1 MRTRLLTGMLSLLAA
16 TISLTATTVRIVNLS
31 EMVQASDRVFH
42 GRCVSAREMTHSN
55 GLPIVEYT
63 FLVTDGIKGTVEGER
78 VVFRQLQASRAR
90 GFGIAG
96 LPVFRKG
103 QDLVLF
109 LAADSRIGL
118 TSPTGLSQGV
128 FSVLQDR
135 RGKLAIVNSFKNQN
149 LAHDLEPSRLYKMG
163 LKHSQAELLR
173 SQGPISLEALSE
185 AVRSIDTYQRLKAPG
200 SVQ

>member
-1 MRTRLLTGMLSLLAA
+1 MRTRLLTAMLSLLAA

-63 FLVTDGIKGTVEGER
+63 FLVSNGIKGTVEGER

-96 LPVFRKG
+96 LPVFRKD

-135 RGKLAIVNSFKNQN
+135 RGKLAIVNGFKNQN
-149 LAHDLEPSRLYKMG
+149 LTHDLEPSRFYKMG

-173 SQGPISLEALSE
+173 RQGPISLEALPE
-185 AVRSIDTYQRLKAPG
+185 AVRTIDAYQRGRFPK

>member
-1 MRTRLLTGMLSLLAA
+1 MRTRLLTAMLSLLAA
-16 TISLTATTVRIVNLS
+16 TTSLTATTVRIVNLS

-63 FLVTDGIKGTVEGER
+63 FLVSNGIKGTVEGER

-149 LAHDLEPSRLYKMG
+149 LTHDLEPSRLYKMG

-173 SQGPISLEALSE
+173 RQGPISLEALSE
-185 AVRSIDTYQRLKAPG
+185 AVRTIDAYQRGRSPK

>member
-1 MRTRLLTGMLSLLAA
+1 MRTRLVTATLSLVAA

-31 EMVQASDRVFH
+31 EMVRASDRVFY

-55 GLPIVEYT
+55 GLPIVEYS
-63 FLVTDGIKGTVEGER
+63 FLVTDGLKGTVEGER
-78 VVFRQLQASRAR
+78 VVFRQLQTSRAR

-128 FSVLQDR
+128 FSVLEDR
-135 RGKLAIVNSFKNQN
+135 RGKLSIVNGLKNQN
-149 LAHDLEPSRLYKMG
+149 LTHNLALTRLHKMG
-163 LKHSQAELLR
+163 LKHSQAELLAN
-173 SQGPISLEALSE
+173 QGPISLEALSE
-185 AVRSIDTYQRLKAPG
+185 AVRTIEAYQQGKAPK
-200 SVQ
+200 SVR

>member
-1 MRTRLLTGMLSLLAA
+1 MRTRLLTAMLSLLAA

-63 FLVTDGIKGTVEGER
+63 FLVSNGIKGTVEGER

-149 LAHDLEPSRLYKMG
+149 LTHDLEPSRLYKMG

-173 SQGPISLEALSE
+173 RQGPISLEALSE
-185 AVRSIDTYQRLKAPG
+185 AVRTIDAYQRGRSPK

>member
-1 MRTRLLTGMLSLLAA
+1 MRTRLLTAMLSLLAA

-63 FLVTDGIKGTVEGER
+63 FLVSNGIKGTVEGER

-103 QDLVLF
+103 QDLALF

-128 FSVLQDR
+128 FPVLQDR
-135 RGKLAIVNSFKNQN
+135 RGKLALVNGFKNQN
-149 LAHDLEPSRLYKMG
+149 LTHDLEPSRLYKMG

-173 SQGPISLEALSE
+173 SQGPILLEALSE
-185 AVRSIDTYQRLKAPG
+185 AVRTIDTYQRLKAPG

>member
-1 MRTRLLTGMLSLLAA
+1 MRTRLLAAMLSLLAA

-31 EMVQASDRVFH
+31 EMVQASDRVFR
-42 GRCVSAREMTHSN
+42 GRCVSAQEMTHSN
-55 GLPIVEYT
+55 GLPIVEYR
-63 FLVTDGIKGTVEGER
+63 FLVSDGIKGTVEGER
-78 VVFRQLQASRAR
+78 VVFRQLRASRAG

-135 RGKLAIVNSFKNQN
+135 RGKLAIVNGFKNQN
-149 LAHDLEPSRLYKMG
+149 LTHDLEPSRLYKMG

-185 AVRSIDTYQRLKAPG
+185 AVRTIDAYQRGRSPK

>member
-1 MRTRLLTGMLSLLAA
+1 MRTRLLTAMLSLLAA

-63 FLVTDGIKGTVEGER
+63 FLVSDGIKGTVEGER

-135 RGKLAIVNSFKNQN
+135 RGKLAIVNGFKNQN
-149 LAHDLEPSRLYKMG
+149 LTHDLEPSRLYKMG

-185 AVRSIDTYQRLKAPG
+185 AVRTIDAYQRGRSPK

>member
-1 MRTRLLTGMLSLLAA
+1 MRTRLLTAMLSLLAA
-16 TISLTATTVRIVNLS
+16 TTSLTATTVRIVNLS

-63 FLVTDGIKGTVEGER
+63 FLVSNGIKGTVEGER

-128 FSVLQDR
+128 FSVVQDR

-149 LAHDLEPSRLYKMG
+149 LTHDLEPSRLYKMG

-173 SQGPISLEALSE
+173 RQGPISLEALSE
-185 AVRSIDTYQRLKAPG
+185 AVRTIDAYQRGRSPK